1 MAGIK
6 IQISNSDRVRFYNL
20 QPQYGN
26 LEIAHASRIIRRE
39 LIDKLSDE
47 QKEARG
53 ISKNAMGVYIVS
65 ADKAEDKTDMTL
77 TEDSL
82 AVFKNWILRL
92 SEEKKVY
99 YLDEETFSMIMET
112 GNN

>member
-6 IQISNSDRVRFYNL
+6 IQISNSDRVRFYNM

-39 LIDKLSDE
+39 LIDKLSDT
-47 QKEARG
+47 QKEQRG
-53 ISKNAMGVYIVS
+53 IYKNHMGVYVVYP
-65 ADKAEDKTDMTL
+65 DKENDKTDMTL

-99 YLDEETFSMIMET
+99 YSDEETFSMIMET
-112 GNN
+112 EDK